1 MIPVYFIFIGSNMD
15 ELRQELVKAELKI
28 DQLVLELQSKERD
41 LFNEKSELE
50 KVGFDYFDVCIE
62 EGNVKFQILIGL

>member
-1 MIPVYFIFIGSNMD
+1 MD

-41 LFNEKSELE
+41 LLNERNELE
-50 KVGFDYFDVCIE
+50 KVCFDAWIS
-62 EGNVKFQILIGL
+62 KTILLFKTYKPML

>member
-1 MIPVYFIFIGSNMD
+1 MILVYFIFLGSNMD

-41 LFNEKSELE
+41 LFNERSELE
-50 KVGFDYFDVCIE
+50 KVSFDFIEVCIE
-62 EGNVKFQILIGL
+62 WVNV

>member
-1 MIPVYFIFIGSNMD
+1 MIPIYFIFLGSNMD

-41 LFNEKSELE
+41 LFNERSELE
-50 KVGFDYFDVCIE
+50 KVSFDFFEVC
-62 EGNVKFQILIGL
+62 NV

>member
-1 MIPVYFIFIGSNMD
+1 MD

-41 LFNEKSELE
+41 LFNERSELE
-50 KVGFDYFDVCIE
+50 KVGFDFSEVCIE
-62 EGNVKFQILIGL
+62 GVNV